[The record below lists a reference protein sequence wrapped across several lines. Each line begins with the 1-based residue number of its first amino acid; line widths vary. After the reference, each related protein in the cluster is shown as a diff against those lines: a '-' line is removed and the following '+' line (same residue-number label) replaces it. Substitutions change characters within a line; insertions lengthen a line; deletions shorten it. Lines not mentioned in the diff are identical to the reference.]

1 MPAEYLQNTSVFL
14 LPGRRQVTTSQG
26 KVVEYGDSVRFRTFG
41 PPCPFVLN
49 AAARPASRRRVSGKC
64 LHEAVIVQSSRA
76 DAVHASSS
84 LTLMRRTPRGG
95 QPPIRLA
102 EAHSKAAICRRIL
115 PTAAQPRIVSALHE
129 TPYLSASA
137 PYMAMSG

>member
-14 LPGRRQVTTSQG
+14 LPGRRQVTISQG
-26 KVVEYGDSVRFRTFG
+26 KVVEYGENSRFRTFS
-41 PPCPFVLN
+41 PPFPFVLK
-49 AAARPASRRRVSGKC
+49 AVARAASRRGVSGKC
-64 LHEAVIVQSSRA
+64 QEEAAIAQNSRA
-76 DAVHASSS
+76 DAIRASSS
-84 LTLMRRTPRGG
+84 LALMRRTPRGG

-115 PTAAQPRIVSALHE
+115 PAAAQPRIVSALHE

-137 PYMAMSG
+137 